1 MTMISPPSAP
11 GRAQNAPRAAARLA
25 LSAAL
30 GLAAALLLMA
40 CGSSGKG
47 LISAADA
54 GPLKSD
60 IEAVDLA
67 AQEGN
72 GNCTPTE
79 AALQRT
85 EQDFA
90 SLPSSTDAG
99 LHNTLRTG
107 IANLRKVAIEL
118 CRQPLVS
125 TTTTTT
131 PATTTPTTKTTP
143 PAEEREKE
151 EKATEKEQATEE
163 KAKEEIEQTPGTGG
177 GTPAPGESEQAP
189 EEKAGNG
196 AGGQEPGK

>member
-1 MTMISPPSAP
+1 
-11 GRAQNAPRAAARLA
+11 
-25 LSAAL
+25 
-30 GLAAALLLMA
+30 MA

-72 GNCTPTE
+72 GDCTATE

-90 SLPSSTDAG
+90 ALPSSTDSG

-118 CRQPLVS
+118 CRQPLVN

-131 PATTTPTTKTTP
+131 PTTTTPTTKTTP
-143 PAEEREKE
+143 PAEEKEKE
-151 EKATEKEQATEE
+151 EKEKATEKEQATEE

-177 GTPAPGESEQAP
+177 GTPAPGENEQAP
-189 EEKAGNG
+189 EEKTGNG

>member
-1 MTMISPPSAP
+1 MTMISPPPASERRFSAL
-11 GRAQNAPRAAARLA
+11 RTAARVGMT
-25 LSAAL
+25 AAL
-30 GLAAALLLMA
+30 GIAAALLLMA

-54 GPLKSD
+54 GPLKTD

-72 GNCTPTE
+72 GNCTATE

-85 EQDFA
+85 EQDFVA
-90 SLPSSTDAG
+90 LPPSTDAG

-118 CRQPLVS
+118 CRQPLVN
-125 TTTTTT
+125 TTTSATPTTS
-131 PATTTPTTKTTP
+131 TTKTTP
-143 PAEEREKE
+143 PAEEREREEKE
-151 EKATEKEQATEE
+151 EATEKEQATEE

-177 GTPAPGESEQAP
+177 GTPAPGENEPAP
-189 EEKAGNG
+189 EEKTGNG
-196 AGGQEPGK
+196 AGGQDPGK

>member
-1 MTMISPPSAP
+1 MEL
-11 GRAQNAPRAAARLA
+11 RAASRLW
-25 LSAAL
+25 LTAAL
-30 GLAAALLLMA
+30 GVAGALLLMG
-40 CGSSGKG
+40 CGGSGKG

-72 GNCTPTE
+72 GNCTATE

-85 EQDFA
+85 EQDFV
-90 SLPSSTDAG
+90 SLPASTDSG

-118 CRQPLVS
+118 CRQPLVN

-131 PATTTPTTKTTP
+131 PTTTTPPTKTTP

-151 EKATEKEQATEE
+151 EVEATEKEHVTEE
-163 KAKEEIEQTPGTGG
+163 KAKEEIEQTPGPGG
-177 GTPAPGESEQAP
+177 GTPAPGENEAPP
-189 EEKAGNG
+189 EEKTGNG